1 MLAILC
7 LFSFKM
13 DIWNLLEQSLEH
25 LRYAFLLIWCMAEAE
40 QNLTVIRMT

>member
-13 DIWNLLEQSLEH
+13 DIWNLLEQSLDQFE
-25 LRYAFLLIWCMAEAE
+25 
-40 QNLTVIRMT
+40 IRISPYLVYGRLDKILM